1 MFFEDLLKKKNFFSM
16 VLSSKSQKVASYLCL
31 ELKEFVAH
39 YIAISHKKIFSTKEK
54 GRGGGG
60 GGLILFF
67 FEKNQK

>member
-1 MFFEDLLKKKNFFSM
+1 MFFEDLLKIFFFLSIF
-16 VLSSKSQKVASYLCL
+16 LSSNCQKVASYLCL

-60 GGLILFF
+60 GLILFF